1 MAELKALIFDVD
13 GTIANTEEDGHR
25 VAFNQAFAKA
35 GYDWNWSVDFYGK
48 LLKIGGG
55 EERIYYYLNQY
66 QSQLKSQTNLEEL
79 AADLHQIKNQYY
91 QERLEAG
98 LIELRRGVKRLMTA
112 AREQG
117 ISLAIATTS
126 ALPNVITLL
135 EKKLDPDWFEVI
147 GAGDMV
153 PQKKPAPDVYQYV
166 LNQLDLDPQHC
177 IVFEDSNIGLTAASK
192 LNLTTIV
199 TVNDYT
205 KDLDFSAA
213 TAVINHLGEPKN
225 PMTVISG
232 NLTGE
237 YVTIESLKQLL

>member
-13 GTIANTEEDGHR
+13 GTIANTEEEGHR
-25 VAFNQAFAKA
+25 VAFNQAFAEA
-35 GYDWNWSVDFYGK
+35 GYDWNWSVDFYGQ

-55 EERIYYYLNQY
+55 GERIYHYLNQY
-66 QSQLKSQTNLEEL
+66 QSQLKSQFNLEEL
-79 AADLHQIKNQYY
+79 ADDLHQIKNQYY

-98 LIELRRGVKRLMTA
+98 LIELRPGVKRLMTA

-117 ISLAIATTS
+117 IPLAIATTS
-126 ALPNVITLL
+126 AVPNVMTLL
-135 EKKLDPDWFEVI
+135 DKKLDPDWFEVI

-153 PQKKPAPDVYQYV
+153 PEKKPAPDVYHYV
-166 LNQLDLDPQHC
+166 LNQLAIDPQNC
-177 IVFEDSNIGLTAASK
+177 IVFEDSNQGLTAASQ
-192 LNLTTIV
+192 LNLTTVV

-205 KDLDFSAA
+205 QDEDFSAA
-213 TAVINHLGEPKN
+213 TAVINHLGEPEN

-237 YVTIESLKQLL
+237 YVTIENLKQLL

>member
-13 GTIANTEEDGHR
+13 GTIANTEEEGHR
-25 VAFNQAFAKA
+25 VAFNQAFAEA
-35 GYDWNWSVDFYGK
+35 GYDWNWSVDFYGQ

-66 QSQLKSQTNLEEL
+66 QSQLKSQFNLEKL
-79 AADLHQIKNQYY
+79 AVDLHLRKNEYY
-91 QERLEAG
+91 QERLDAG
-98 LIELRRGVKRLMTA
+98 LIELRIGVKRLMTE

-117 ISLAIATTS
+117 ITLAISTTS
-126 ALPNVITLL
+126 AVPNVMALL
-135 EKKLDPDWFEVI
+135 EKKLNPDWFEVI

-153 PQKKPAPDVYQYV
+153 PEKKPAPDVYHYV
-166 LNQLDLDPQHC
+166 LNQLELEPQNC
-177 IVFEDSNIGLTAASK
+177 IVFEDSNQGLTAAAQ
-192 LNLTTIV
+192 LNLTTII

-205 KDLDFSAA
+205 KDQDFKAA
-213 TAVINHLGEPKN
+213 TAVINHLGEPEN

-237 YVTIESLKQLL
+237 YITIENLKQLL

>member
-13 GTIANTEEDGHR
+13 GTIANTEEEGHR
-25 VAFNQAFAKA
+25 VAFNQAFAEA
-35 GYDWNWSVDFYGK
+35 GYDWNWSVDFYGE

-55 EERIYYYLNQY
+55 EERIYHYLNQY

-79 AADLHQIKNQYY
+79 ANDLHLIKNQYY
-91 QERLEAG
+91 QERLDTG
-98 LIELRRGVKRLMTA
+98 LIELRIGVKRLMMA

-117 ISLAIATTS
+117 ITLAIATTS
-126 ALPNVITLL
+126 AVPNVMALL

-153 PQKKPAPDVYQYV
+153 SEKKPAPDVYHYV
-166 LNQLDLDPQHC
+166 LNHLEIEPQNC
-177 IVFEDSNIGLTAASK
+177 VVFEDTNQGLTAASE
-192 LNLTTIV
+192 LNLTTII

-205 KDLDFSAA
+205 KNQDFSAA
-213 TAVINHLGEPKN
+213 TAVISHLGEPKN

-232 NLTGE
+232 DITGE
-237 YVTIESLKQLL
+237 YVTIESLKPLL

>member
-13 GTIANTEEDGHR
+13 GTVANTEEDGHR
-25 VAFNQAFAKA
+25 VAFNQAFAEA
-35 GYDWNWSVDFYGK
+35 GYDWNWSVNFYGE

-66 QSQLKSQTNLEEL
+66 QSQLKSKTSLEEL
-79 AADLHQIKNQYY
+79 ADHLHQIKNKYY
-91 QERLEAG
+91 QERLDTG
-98 LIELRRGVKRLMTA
+98 LIDLRIGVKRLMTA

-117 ISLAIATTS
+117 ITLAIATTS
-126 ALPNVITLL
+126 AVPNVMKLL
-135 EKKLDPDWFEVI
+135 EKKLDPEWFEVI

-153 PQKKPAPDVYQYV
+153 PQKKPAPDVYHYV
-166 LNQLDLDPQHC
+166 LNQLDIEPENC
-177 IVFEDSNIGLTAASK
+177 IVFEDSNIGLTAAAE

-205 KDLDFSAA
+205 KDQDFSAA
-213 TAVINHLGEPKN
+213 TAVINHLGEPEN